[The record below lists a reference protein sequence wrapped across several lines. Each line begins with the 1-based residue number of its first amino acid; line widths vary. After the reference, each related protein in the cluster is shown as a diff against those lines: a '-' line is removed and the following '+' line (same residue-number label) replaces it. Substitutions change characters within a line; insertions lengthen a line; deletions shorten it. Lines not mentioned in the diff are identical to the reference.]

1 MVSKII
7 KKINLKL
14 KLLYRK
20 NRFLTPKLQQLLC
33 NAIIQQH
40 FDYAC
45 SAWYPNLTQKLKK
58 KLQVKQNKCI
68 CFCLQFDKIA
78 TISHKEFK
86 DLN

>member
-40 FDYAC
+40 FDCAC
-45 SAWYPNLTQKLKK
+45 SAWYPSLNQKRKAAKSCKTNVFAISL
-58 KLQVKQNKCI
+58 VGQNVRN
-68 CFCLQFDKIA
+68 F
-78 TISHKEFK
+78 S
-86 DLN
+86 